1 MEFTLTSED
10 VPAGTKTQKNMTRGG
25 DSIVNTLK
33 QVIESGKPAL
43 GTRVLYTVF
52 GMLAFTT
59 PAKCRSAHWPLM
71 EKFGLGHGQ
80 ANTVVHLVLKSDGA
94 SAAAESGKSASD
106 VLDDIY
112 SGKKAALR
120 PVHDAVL
127 AELAKLGQYEAAP
140 KKDYI
145 SYRRKK
151 QFLMVGP
158 KTATAVELG
167 FSAKELPAHTPLEQM
182 PPNSMCKFTTR
193 VGSADE
199 VDAVVRSWIKQSY
212 NGAG

>member
-1 MEFTLTSED
+1 MADEAKAIATMVANIEAKTGKSLAELGDVVRASPLTKHAELR
-10 VPAGTKTQKNMTRGG
+10 TM
-25 DSIVNTLK
+25 
-33 QVIESGKPAL
+33 
-43 GTRVLYTVF
+43 
-52 GMLAFTT
+52 
-59 PAKCRSAHWPLM
+59 LM

-94 SAAAESGKSASD
+94 SAAAEAGKSAGD

-112 SGKKAALR
+112 AGKRAALR

-127 AELAKLGQYEAAP
+127 AELERLGEYEAAP

-167 FSAKELPAHTPLEQM
+167 FGAKSLPAHARLKEM
-182 PPNSMCKFTTR
+182 PPNSMCRYTTR
-193 VGSADE
+193 VSAPSE
-199 VDAVVRSWIKQSY
+199 IDATVRAWIEAAY
-212 NGAG
+212 NDAG

>member
-1 MEFTLTSED
+1 MADE
-10 VPAGTKTQKNMTRGG
+10 A
-25 DSIVNTLK
+25 
-33 QVIESGKPAL
+33 QVMATMIANIEAKSGKSLAEL
-43 GTRVLYTVF
+43 GKVVRASKLTKHAELRT
-52 GMLAFTT
+52 M
-59 PAKCRSAHWPLM
+59 LM

-94 SAAAESGKSASD
+94 SAATAAGKSADD

-112 SGKKAALR
+112 AGKKAALR

-127 AELAKLGQYEAAP
+127 AELAKLGEYEAAP

-158 KTATAVELG
+158 KTMTAVELG
-167 FSAKELPAHTPLEQM
+167 FGAKSLPAHARLKEM
-182 PPNSMCKFTTR
+182 PPNSMCRYTTR
-193 VGSADE
+193 VGSPAE
-199 VDAVVRSWIKQSY
+199 IDATVRSWIAASY
-212 NGAG
+212 NEAG